1 MSNRIPVP
9 RRWVVVPTG
18 PLAVLRRQRW
28 AAVVHQVAAA
38 SGLVSGVPAPAP
50 SPAGQTG
57 PDSANAGGLPPTGVA
72 STSTQSAGS
81 QWLLSA

>member
-1 MSNRIPVP
+1 MSRISVP

-38 SGLVSGVPAPAP
+38 SGLASGVPAPAP
-50 SPAGQTG
+50 SLAGQTG
-57 PDSANAGGLPPTGVA
+57 PNSANAGGVQAAGVA
-72 STSTQSAGS
+72 STDS
-81 QWLLSA
+81 W